1 MENLFVKFKWIYKYS
16 RSYIVS
22 IILIVSLGSITSLL
36 TIYRA
41 LTMKNLIDN
50 STPSHVNRMIYYL
63 CVFGALII
71 TGLIIDS
78 LISLI
83 SSRSYNKMCLSIQ
96 KGIYCNVLSSRWQEL
111 SAFHSSD
118 ITTRITNDADG
129 VTNMVMVII
138 PSILSSAVLLIGS
151 LITLFNFDHT
161 LALIGFLLSPPIV
174 LISKYYSKRLKTLY
188 LSIQQNE
195 SKLRSLLNESIQNIV
210 IIKSFCLEKYN
221 INNYKKLQKKKL
233 NLVLS
238 QTNLSIINNLTF
250 SASSWL
256 TFFLVFTWGAFNLS
270 NGSATYGTISALLQL
285 FSSIQS
291 PFTTL
296 ASSVPRAV
304 AALASAERL
313 MEISVLTPDSNNN
326 LKTDMTKFDIELE
339 NISFNYQDN
348 LPIVTDLNLKLH
360 SGETVAIV
368 GASGEGKTTLI
379 RLLLSLIY
387 PKEGHIYF
395 ANSQNKFEIDASCR
409 ELISYV
415 PQGNTLFSG
424 TISENLKFGNM
435 YATDEELKAVTAATS
450 ALEFIE
456 QFTDGFNTVIGER
469 GLGLSEGQAQ
479 RLAISRALLKKS
491 PVLILDEATSALDID
506 TELKVLNTIKN
517 LRHRPLCLIITH
529 RPSALAI
536 CSKVLKLQSGNLH
549 DITNSI
555 KQDLVQ

>member
-1 MENLFVKFKWIYKYS
+1 MFIKFKWIYKYS

-22 IILIVSLGSITSLL
+22 IILIVALGSITSLL

-50 STPSHVNRMIYYL
+50 STPSHVNKMIYYL
-63 CVFGALII
+63 CVFGILII

-96 KGIYCNVLSSRWQEL
+96 KGIYCNVLGSRWQEL

-129 VTNMVMVII
+129 ITNMVMVII

-174 LISKYYSKRLKTLY
+174 LISKYYSKKLKALY

-296 ASSVPRAV
+296 ASSVPKAV

-326 LKTDMTKFDIELE
+326 LKTDIPNFNIELE
-339 NISFNYQDN
+339 NVSFNYQDN
-348 LPIVTDLNLKLH
+348 LPVITDLNLKIH

-368 GASGEGKTTLI
+368 GPSGEGKTTLI

-395 ANSQNKFEIDASCR
+395 TDSQNKFEIDASCR

-517 LRHRPLCLIITH
+517 LKHRPICLIITH

-536 CSKVLKLQSGNLH
+536 CSEVLKLQSGNLY

-555 KQDLVQ
+555 KQDLVR